1 MAMTTTAI
9 TRVCPHCGT
18 VHGYKEEHHC
28 EKGPPSVPPEDPLV
42 GAVLGERYQVES
54 FLSSGGMGVVYK
66 ARHTVLD
73 KPLAIKLMRE
83 AQDPVAQQRF
93 LLEAKAAVHIGHEH
107 IVDIN
112 DYGVI
117 DDGRP
122 YLVMEFLQGQT
133 LEAVI
138 AKGPLPWT
146 RAIRIAE
153 QVARG
158 LQAVHEKGIL
168 HRDLKP
174 GNIFLLDRQRRDFVK
189 ILDFGIAKVMA
200 GTRDSLTEG
209 GAAGGNSA
217 LPNLRATTQGMVL
230 GTPEYLSPE
239 QASGEPID
247 ARVDQYALGC
257 ILYEMLTGVV
267 PFRGNGPMSTLM
279 KHLTEKAVPPRKRRS
294 DLNIPES
301 VERICLKAMAQK
313 KEERYASME
322 ELGNALITE
331 IEQTSYSDV
340 SIPGI
345 PGGTWTGPHSQV
357 AANSGPNAPTQKAA
371 LPSNVE
377 RNQRRLILALVAT
390 VSALVLA
397 LVLVLVLYLT
407 LRSKPKVPVGTPPQD
422 AGSSAPADL
431 RPSDA
436 GKATPDEDPGT
447 KASSAVT
454 VGFVNKTPATM
465 SIACPGQPPCTLK
478 PGAECGRD
486 IPDVGK
492 CTASA
497 PGFKPKTFDQAAARK
512 LPKKQK
518 GKILVTLAPDEGK
531 AAGGK
536 GKAGAKP
543 APAGKPTKKK

>member
-1 MAMTTTAI
+1 MTMTTTAI
-9 TRVCPHCGT
+9 TRVCPHCQA
-18 VHGYKEEHHC
+18 VYGYKEEHHC
-28 EKGPPSVPPEDPLV
+28 DKGPPSLPPEDPLV

-117 DDGRP
+117 EDGRP

-138 AKGPLPWT
+138 AKGPLPWP

-209 GAAGGNSA
+209 GGGGNAA

-279 KHLTEKAVPPRKRRS
+279 KHLTEKAVPPRKRRA

-313 KEERYASME
+313 KEDRYANME

-331 IEQTSYSDV
+331 IEQTSYSDA

-345 PGGTWTGPHSQV
+345 PGGTWTGPHSQIG
-357 AANSGPNAPTQKAA
+357 ANSGPNAPTQKAP

-377 RNQRRLILALVAT
+377 RNQRRLILALIAT

-407 LRSKPKVPVGTPPQD
+407 LRSKPKPGAALPQD
-422 AGSSAPADL
+422 AGTSAPQDL
-431 RPSDA
+431 RTVDA
-436 GKATPDEDPGT
+436 AGPDPDEDPGN
-447 KASSAVT
+447 KGSADSKVF
-454 VGFVNKTPATM
+454 FVNKTAAPMTV
-465 SIACPGQPPCTLK
+465 SCQGQRPCVAK

-486 IPDVGK
+486 LAEGGR
-492 CTASA
+492 CTVSA
-497 PGFKPKTFDQAAARK
+497 PGFKPRDFDYAAVRK
-512 LPKKQK
+512 LPKKAK
-518 GKILVTLAPDEGK
+518 GRIPVVLTAEDGK
-531 AAGGK
+531 GGGKTKAGGK
-536 GKAGAKP
+536 GPAGKAP
-543 APAGKPTKKK
+543 APAKKR